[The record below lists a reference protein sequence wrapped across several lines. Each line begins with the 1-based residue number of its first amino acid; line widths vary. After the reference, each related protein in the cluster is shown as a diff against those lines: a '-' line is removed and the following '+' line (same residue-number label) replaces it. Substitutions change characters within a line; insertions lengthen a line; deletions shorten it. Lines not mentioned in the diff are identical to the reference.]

1 MLVSRVR
8 GEVPVRDC
16 GRRALTGSF
25 PKPLLQE
32 EHRLELVLV
41 WGVLS
46 WVGDGDWAGGEWLAW
61 WDLMRG

>member
-1 MLVSRVR
+1 M
-8 GEVPVRDC
+8 
-16 GRRALTGSF
+16 TGSF